1 MNFKETHFKKM
12 KNEMDMH
19 ECCGKFDEKGLI
31 ANFEKMGMDPDL
43 ALKELIANSIDANA
57 THISINKEASKTY
70 FIDNGRGMSK
80 QTISNELGIQ
90 LNKNQ
95 HSHQVPKQL
104 EKLISW
110 YR

>member
-1 MNFKETHFKKM
+1 
-12 KNEMDMH
+12 
-19 ECCGKFDEKGLI
+19 
-31 ANFEKMGMDPDL
+31 MGMDSDL

-57 THISINKEASKTY
+57 IHISINKEASKTY

-110 YR
+110 CRTKCHDDLKKNSKTSSATRPSSTSSARTSSSSLIY